1 MEIRRAIIYKRFYN
15 TLPYPEEV
23 IKIDRSKIGPG
34 ASINDIVMESYTDY
48 QFKQETLKLFAIG
61 VLQKRSLLTFDQH
74 VAFEQGMNLKV
85 LNEIFLAKSM
95 RDFNMLHKTIELGM
109 NSSSVKKRERTQI
122 GELRLSELTDL
133 I

>member
-1 MEIRRAIIYKRFYN
+1 M
-15 TLPYPEEV
+15 PYPEEV

-74 VAFEQGMNLKV
+74 VAFEQRMNLKV